1 MRKIVVDIFLKIM
14 GISAVSGITFSDSAI
29 HLISDL
35 DSALYTYEQTNSKLE
50 QTDLI
55 PETDSV
61 YYKNGVVNLPKKIKP
76 DFEALYEN
84 DSLVY
89 VFGSGSKPNR
99 NFGYKINKST
109 MEYEFLDLSWLYDSM
124 RDFAGMDEKD
134 FNIEGVT
141 FARGEWYFFNR
152 GNGPESKNM
161 IFTVQGEN
169 LVDDFNVFHQEYE
182 LPEINGH
189 ISGFSDATAV
199 NGVLYF
205 IATAEG
211 TKSTYNDGEIL
222 GTMLGAIPLKDME
235 ITFTQK
241 ISDTHKFEGITVYQ
255 KSPRKIEFLLS
266 EDNDTDNQEAT
277 IYKMSM
283 DVGF

>member
-1 MRKIVVDIFLKIM
+1 
-14 GISAVSGITFSDSAI
+14 
-29 HLISDL
+29 
-35 DSALYTYEQTNSKLE
+35 
-50 QTDLI
+50 
-55 PETDSV
+55 
-61 YYKNGVVNLPKKIKP
+61 
-76 DFEALYEN
+76 
-84 DSLVY
+84 
-89 VFGSGSKPNR
+89 
-99 NFGYKINKST
+99 
-109 MEYEFLDLSWLYDSM
+109 MEYELLYLSWLYASM
-124 RDFAGMDEKD
+124 WDFAGMDEQD
-134 FNIEGVT
+134 FHIEGVT

-222 GTMLGAIPLKDME
+222 
-235 ITFTQK
+235 
-241 ISDTHKFEGITVYQ
+241 
-255 KSPRKIEFLLS
+255 
-266 EDNDTDNQEAT
+266 
-277 IYKMSM
+277 
-283 DVGF
+283 